1 MEMNKVIKQNLVDQV
16 LVQLQSMIQSEKY
29 HLGDKLP
36 TETELMKL
44 LDVGRSTIRE
54 AIKTLVY
61 MGLVEVRQGDGTYI
75 RSFKVEEDPLE
86 TKLLKADGQ
95 EMNEV
100 IQILDIQISGLAAQR
115 RTEKDLEKI
124 ARHLEKRN
132 KYLSEGNIPKYLHSD
147 LDFHYA
153 ICEASH
159 NSVLIDVYSSIHH
172 LFNQMLDVLVQDEK
186 DYYRENNEVH
196 KNLYLAIANQN
207 PEEAKMWAEV
217 NIKLRNTPS
226 I

>member
-1 MEMNKVIKQNLVDQV
+1 MNKVSKQNLVDQV
-16 LVQLQSMIQSEKY
+16 LVQLQNMIQSETY
-29 HLGDKLP
+29 SLGDKLP
-36 TETELMKL
+36 SETELMKL

-75 RSFKVEEDPLE
+75 RSYQLTGDPFE
-86 TKLLKADGQ
+86 AKLLKADGQ

-115 RTEKDLEKI
+115 RTEEDLEKI
-124 ARHLEKRN
+124 SRHLEKRN
-132 KYLSEGNIPKYLHSD
+132 QYLTEGNIPKYLQSD

-159 NSVLIDVYSSIHH
+159 NSVLIDMYTSIHQ
-172 LFNQMLDVLVQDEK
+172 LFNQMLDVLIQDEK
-186 DYYRENNEVH
+186 DYYKENNDVH
-196 KNLYLAIANQN
+196 KNLYQAIIKQN

-217 NIKLRNTPS
+217 NIKLRNTP
-226 I
+226 